1 MNKTRIILTATL
13 AFATFFGVW
22 SRGARTCEAAIAF
35 ELKTTPR
42 IFVLAIAVDEYG
54 ELGLRCR
61 YGGRDAQRLAR
72 LSKNSGG
79 DCRVLATGE
88 ILKNQPTKENI
99 LAALEELS
107 RNVREDDLA
116 FVAFIG
122 PWVNFDGETYWTP
135 QDAKVSRD
143 ASGDVKI
150 EKETFVSEAE
160 IKARLKDLKAR
171 RVFYLSDVAVLT
183 GDELTGDDEPLLGE
197 YPNLRGWT
205 NADASWELQTCS
217 PGELAYELSEIEGS
231 PATRAFVEALSQ
243 EWKDGGVVLRGD
255 LDGDGVVTCL
265 EAAIYTKRRTREIID
280 EYNAHPQTPRIIG
293 SGEDFPLVA
302 LPKKEAKDKKAE
314 KSDGASR

>member
-1 MNKTRIILTATL
+1 MNKTRIILTAAL
-13 AFATFFGVW
+13 AFATFFGVGV
-22 SRGARTCEAAIAF
+22 RNERTCEAYIGIGSF
-35 ELKTTPR
+35 DNPR
-42 IFVLAIAVDEYG
+42 AFVLAIAVDEYD
-54 ELGLRCR
+54 ELELRCQ
-61 YGGRDAQRLAR
+61 YGVRDAHRLADI
-72 LSKNSGG
+72 LSENRGG
-79 DCRVLATGE
+79 DCRVLATGAT
-88 ILKNQPTKENI
+88 LQNQPTKENI

-107 RNVREDDLA
+107 RNAREDDLA

-183 GDELTGDDEPLLGE
+183 GDDEPLLGE

-217 PGELAYELSEIEGS
+217 PGELAYEHHEIEGS
-231 PATRAFVEALSQ
+231 AATRAFVEALSR
-243 EWKDGGVVLRGD
+243 EPNENGDVVFRGD

-265 EAAIYTKRRTREIID
+265 EAALYTKRRTREIID
-280 EYNAHPQTPRIIG
+280 KYGFPNPQTPRLVG
-293 SGEDFPLVA
+293 CGEDFPLVVWR
-302 LPKKEAKDKKAE
+302 KKEAKDE
-314 KSDGASR
+314 KTEKLGGASR

>member
-22 SRGARTCEAAIAF
+22 SRGARTCEAAIG
-35 ELKTTPR
+35 LTTRTPR
-42 IFVLAIAVDEYG
+42 TFVLAIAVDEYG

-61 YGGRDAQRLAR
+61 YGGRDAKRLANI
-72 LSKNSGG
+72 LSENREG

-107 RNVREDDLA
+107 RNAREDDFA

-217 PGELAYELSEIEGS
+217 LGELAYELRVIEGS
-231 PATRAFVEALSQ
+231 PATCAFLEALS
-243 EWKDGGVVLRGD
+243 ERGD
-255 LDGDGVVTCL
+255 FDGDGVVTCL

-280 EYNAHPQTPRIIG
+280 KYNAHPQTPRLIG
-293 SGEDFPLVA
+293 FGEDFPLVA

>member
-1 MNKTRIILTATL
+1 MSKTRIILTAAL
-13 AFATFFGVW
+13 AFATFFGVGM
-22 SRGARTCEAAIAF
+22 RNERTCKAYIGSF
-35 ELKTTPR
+35 DNPR
-42 IFVLAIAVDEYG
+42 AFVLAIAVDEYD
-54 ELGLRCR
+54 ELEQRCQ
-61 YGGRDAQRLAR
+61 YGVHDAHRLADI
-72 LSKNSGG
+72 LSENRGG
-79 DCRVLATGE
+79 DCRILATGAT
-88 ILKNQPTKENI
+88 LQNQPTKENI

-107 RNVREDDLA
+107 QNARESDLV

-122 PWVNFDGETYWTP
+122 LWVNFDGETYWTP

-143 ASGDVKI
+143 DSGNVKI
-150 EKETFVSEAE
+150 EKETFISEAE

-183 GDELTGDDEPLLGE
+183 GDEPLLGE
-197 YPNLRGWT
+197 RPNLRDWT

-217 PGELAYELSEIEGS
+217 PGEFAYELSEVEGS

-243 EWKDGGVVLRGD
+243 APNENGDVVFRGD

-280 EYNAHPQTPRIIG
+280 KCKAPNPQTPRLIG

-302 LPKKEAKDKKAE
+302 LPKKEAKDEKAE
-314 KSDGASR
+314 NPDGVSR